1 MIKEFDQDEE
11 LNEEGYHDLM
21 QLVRLHVDK
30 ITWKIFS
37 DGSTFLDLSFFIT
50 HFIDSKL
57 KMTTLPTKYSVRLL

>member
-30 ITWKIFS
+30 IT
-37 DGSTFLDLSFFIT
+37 FLLEKFFQRLYLS
-50 HFIDSKL
+50 
-57 KMTTLPTKYSVRLL
+57 